1 MRTFGLIPA
10 AGKSLRMGRAKLLL
24 PLAGRTVLECVVD
37 AVRAGGVHEVLVVV
51 GPENH
56 PLHEIAQR
64 AGAHVLRL
72 SHETADMRATCQAG
86 LAWLQSEFQPSPSD
100 GWLLSPA
107 DHPTIEPTV
116 VRALLSAAEED
127 LGRSIIVPVHEGKRG
142 HPVWLRWSHVEGI
155 RAMPEGRGLNAFIR
169 LQRDTM
175 ELEWPSPDVLQDL
188 DTPDDYQ
195 RLVEH
200 ARETTSDG
208 SPDAAKS
215 LLLFSGAHQ
224 PRNTTMSEYRIEKD
238 SMGEV
243 KVPAR
248 AYYASQTQRAVENFP
263 ISGLP
268 LPKALI
274 RALGLVKIAAATANR
289 DLGKLK
295 PEIADSIIRAARE
308 VADGKLDAEF
318 PVDIYQTGSGTSS
331 NMNANEVISNRAI
344 EMTGGDRFAAKKP
357 IHPNDHVNMG
367 QSTNDMFP
375 TAIHVA
381 VAVGIA
387 KQLTPALKR
396 LHQVIADKAKEWDSI
411 IKIARTHLADA
422 TPIRLGQEF
431 SGYARQLERCLHQAQ
446 QGQYAIMELPAG
458 GTAVGTGI
466 NTHNKFGSKVA
477 EVLAKETG
485 VAFVEAQ
492 NHFEANA
499 NRDGLV
505 ECSGML
511 RSIAVSLF
519 SLANNIRWLGSGPRC
534 GFYEIMLPDRQPGS
548 SIMPGK
554 VNPVMCESMM
564 QVCAR
569 VIGND
574 QTVAFSG
581 ATGGQFELNIMMPV
595 MGLAAIESVELLAS
609 CTNAFVEFC
618 ALEMEANRAACEKQ
632 VEWSM
637 AMVTS
642 LNPLIGYDAAA
653 AIAKEAFKAGKT
665 VRELCLDKMRS
676 GTLKKKDSAQVV
688 SEAELSAALDPRAM
702 TEPSK

>member
-1 MRTFGLIPA
+1 M
-10 AGKSLRMGRAKLLL
+10 
-24 PLAGRTVLECVVD
+24 
-37 AVRAGGVHEVLVVV
+37 
-51 GPENH
+51 
-56 PLHEIAQR
+56 
-64 AGAHVLRL
+64 
-72 SHETADMRATCQAG
+72 
-86 LAWLQSEFQPSPSD
+86 SEF
-100 GWLLSPA
+100 
-107 DHPTIEPTV
+107 
-116 VRALLSAAEED
+116 
-127 LGRSIIVPVHEGKRG
+127 
-142 HPVWLRWSHVEGI
+142 
-155 RAMPEGRGLNAFIR
+155 
-169 LQRDTM
+169 
-175 ELEWPSPDVLQDL
+175 
-188 DTPDDYQ
+188 
-195 RLVEH
+195 
-200 ARETTSDG
+200 
-208 SPDAAKS
+208 
-215 LLLFSGAHQ
+215 
-224 PRNTTMSEYRIEKD
+224 RIEKD

-274 RALGLVKIAAATANR
+274 RALGLVKVAAATANR

-431 SGYARQLERCLHQAQ
+431 SGLARQLERCLHQARSAQ
-446 QGQYAIMELPAG
+446 AAIMELPAG

-466 NTHNKFGSKVA
+466 NTHPRFGKKVA
-477 EVLAKETG
+477 EVLAQETG
-485 VAFVEAQ
+485 VAFVEAA

-499 NRDGLV
+499 GRDGLV
-505 ECSGML
+505 ECSGQL
-511 RSIAVSLF
+511 RSIAVTLF
-519 SLANNIRWLGSGPRC
+519 SITNNIRWLGAGPRC
-534 GFYEIMLPDRQPGS
+534 GFYEVILPDLQPGS

-564 QVCAR
+564 QACAR

-574 QTVAFSG
+574 HCMAFAG

-595 MGLAAIESVELLAS
+595 MGLAIIESIDLLSAS
-609 CTNAFVEFC
+609 VSAFINFC
-618 ALEMEANRAACEKQ
+618 ALAMEANRTACEKQ

-642 LNPLIGYDAAA
+642 LNPLIGYDTAAT
-653 AIAKEAFKAGKT
+653 IAKEAFKVGKT
-665 VRELCLDKMRS
+665 VRELCLEKMRA
-676 GTLKKKDSAQVV
+676 GTLKKKDGDAVV
-688 SEAELSAALDPRAM
+688 TNAELNKALDPRGM
-702 TEPSK
+702 TEPSA